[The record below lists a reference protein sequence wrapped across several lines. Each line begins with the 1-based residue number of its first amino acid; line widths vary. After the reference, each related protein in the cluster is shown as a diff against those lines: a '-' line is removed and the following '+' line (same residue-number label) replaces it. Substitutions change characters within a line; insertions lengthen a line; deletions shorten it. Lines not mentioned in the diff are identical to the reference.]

1 MSSTLDRLVSE
12 TPRSPNPRT
21 KRLKMIQQQKESED
35 WSRRLEDQNLLLHR
49 SKSYIYRRTRLTPL
63 DYSDNCVFPAFQGK
77 ARKQVVSP
85 YIDLQNR
92 EPIPT
97 KSEVREVMRHLN
109 KRAAPDGVPKF
120 QTPTK
125 NVRRVKTLTPTSLT
139 SSIAKGMEGAGF
151 M

>member
-1 MSSTLDRLVSE
+1 MEKSATLDRLVSE

-21 KRLKMIQQQKESED
+21 KRMIKEQQQRDSED

-49 SKSYIYRRTRLTPL
+49 SRSYIYRKARLAPI

-77 ARKQVVSP
+77 VRRPAVSP
-85 YIDLQNR
+85 YIDPQVH

-97 KSEVREVMRHLN
+97 RSEVMRHVKKN
-109 KRAAPDGVPKF
+109 IAPDGVPMF
-120 QTPTK
+120 QTPLK
-125 NVRRVKTLTPTSLT
+125 NVRRVKTLTQMKSATAIGL
-139 SSIAKGMEGAGF
+139 EGAGF